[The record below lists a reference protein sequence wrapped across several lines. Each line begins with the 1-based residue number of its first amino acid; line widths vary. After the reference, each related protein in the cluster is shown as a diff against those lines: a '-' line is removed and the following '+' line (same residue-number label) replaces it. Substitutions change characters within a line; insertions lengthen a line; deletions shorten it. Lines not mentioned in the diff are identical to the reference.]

1 MYLKTVSVAEAT
13 DRIAEIYSRSSA
25 ERGFVMA
32 ATRCWTVRPD
42 VLPVYEAFLETI
54 RGKFSLGMR
63 AWRLITFIAAKEVPS
78 TYCSHV
84 YSKAL
89 LADLG
94 SKEAV
99 LALQRDFRH
108 AGLGDKEVAM
118 PAYAQQIARDASK
131 IGEDDIDTLRRT
143 GFSDVQISDIALCAS
158 FRCFVSRY
166 FDAVGAGPEAVFID
180 DDSAFRTAMTIGK
193 AVELA

>member
-1 MYLKTVSVAEAT
+1 MYLKTVSETEAT
-13 DRIAEIYSRSSA
+13 GQIAEIYSRSAA

-42 VLPVYEAFLETI
+42 VLPVYDAFLDTI
-54 RGKFSLGMR
+54 RGKFSLGGR
-63 AWRLITFIAAKEVPS
+63 AWRLITFVAAKEVPS

-108 AGLGDKEVAM
+108 AGLSDKEVAM
-118 PAYAQQIARDASK
+118 LAYAEQIARDASK
-131 IGEDDIDTLRRT
+131 IGEADIDVLRRA
-143 GFSDVQISDIALCAS
+143 GFSDVEISDIALCAS

-180 DDSAFRTAMTIGK
+180 ADREFSTAMTIGK
-193 AVELA
+193 SVERA